1 MGGRGD
7 GQAGILRG
15 ARLGLNLG
23 RWLRVWGLG
32 RQRII
37 DAEQLL
43 VMRWLLWNR
52 RVECWGGSMDGNMD
66 GGGRMGRE
74 RD

>member
-1 MGGRGD
+1 MRSRGD

-15 ARLGLNLG
+15 DLLGLNLG
-23 RWLRVWGLG
+23 RQWQLRVWGLG
-32 RQRII
+32 RHGII
-37 DAEQLL
+37 DSEQLL

-52 RVECWGGSMDGNMD
+52 RVECWGG
-66 GGGRMGRE
+66 RMGRE

>member
-1 MGGRGD
+1 MRSRRD
-7 GQAGILRG
+7 SQAGILRG
-15 ARLGLNLG
+15 ALLSLNLG
-23 RWLRVWGLG
+23 RRLRVWGLG
-32 RQRII
+32 RHRVV

-52 RVECWGGSMDGNMD
+52 RVECWGG
-66 GGGRMGRE
+66 RMGRE